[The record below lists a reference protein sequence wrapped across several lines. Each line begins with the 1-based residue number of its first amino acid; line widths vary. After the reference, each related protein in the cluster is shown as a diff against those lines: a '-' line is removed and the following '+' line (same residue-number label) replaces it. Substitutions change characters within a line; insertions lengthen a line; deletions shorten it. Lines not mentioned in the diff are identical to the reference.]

1 MRISF
6 GFGVPGFKSKSGI
19 QNPKLGTRN
28 RLVAAFPFLR
38 LPRDGGEKRGGFET
52 RKKKLGPLMHSL
64 LMSDGLRRNAWKFPV
79 KIAAKDRFRQITY
92 SELNSRVN
100 QLAHGF
106 LSLGVRKGDEITV
119 LVGNRIEHL
128 EIIFAT
134 AKIGALAIPLDIKWK
149 ALEISSVLSALE
161 PKFIILQ
168 EDCAQEFE
176 KAKSLKDLHFLKTI
190 LFSSDLTYGGLLNG
204 QSSDEPPVQVHE
216 DDPFAVL
223 LTSGTTGL
231 PKGCLATHRTF
242 VFHCINNAIE
252 KGLGVHDT
260 ALLSSPIYF
269 NAGRSFTLG
278 IIYFGGTMILHERF
292 DAEDVLKAIEQEKVT
307 YIGAVPTMCERMLHV
322 LESRKYDTS
331 SLRCLAITGG
341 KVHPSVLEGLK
352 KNVTPNIYRTYAST
366 DSGQMAISKP
376 SDMDIKPNAAG
387 RPVWC
392 VELRIVDDNNKPVGV
407 NEVGEIIC
415 QSPLATQGYYK
426 NPEATNASFR
436 DGWFYTGDLGYFDE
450 EGYLFVVGRKKDMVK
465 SGGISIYPLEIESVL
480 YGHPEVVE
488 AAVIGVPDSQWG
500 EAVKA
505 VVVLKQDAIVTAEEL
520 IQFCKGRLS
529 SYKIPKSV
537 DIVSSLPHTEIGKV
551 AKEKLRAEILH
562 R

>member
-1 MRISF
+1 M
-6 GFGVPGFKSKSGI
+6 G
-19 QNPKLGTRN
+19 
-28 RLVAAFPFLR
+28 
-38 LPRDGGEKRGGFET
+38 
-52 RKKKLGPLMHSL
+52 
-64 LMSDGLRRNAWKFPV
+64 DGLRRNAYKFPV

-92 SELNSRVN
+92 GELNARGN
-100 QLAHGF
+100 QLAHR
-106 LSLGVRKGDEITV
+106 LLAMGVRKGDSV
-119 LVGNRIEHL
+119 ALMVGNRIEHL
-128 EIIFAT
+128 EITFAL
-134 AKIGALAIPLDIKWK
+134 AKIGALAIPLDIKWR
-149 ALEISSVLSALE
+149 ALELASVVSFFKPAVLFLQQECVEEFAQAKTTQDLS
-161 PKFIILQ
+161 
-168 EDCAQEFE
+168 
-176 KAKSLKDLHFLKTI
+176 FLKPI
-190 LFSSDLTYGGLLNG
+190 IISDLSYGGLLDG
-204 QSSDEPPVQVHE
+204 QSCAEPPVHVAE

-223 LTSGTTGL
+223 LTSGTTGF

-292 DAEDVLKAIEQEKVT
+292 DAVEVLKTIEKEGVT

-322 LESRKYDTS
+322 LESKKYDTS

-341 KVHPSVLEGLK
+341 KVHPTVLENLR
-352 KNVTPNIYRTYAST
+352 NHITPNVYRTYAST

-376 SDMDIKPNAAG
+376 GDMDAKPLAAG

-392 VELRIVDDNNKPVGV
+392 VELRILDNNKPVGV
-407 NEVGEIIC
+407 SAVGEIVC
-415 QSPLATQGYYK
+415 QSPLATQGYYM

-480 YGHPEVVE
+480 YSHPGVLE
-488 AAVIGVPDSQWG
+488 AAVIGVPDAQWG

-505 VVVLKQDAIVTAEEL
+505 VIVRKDGAMVQAEEL
-520 IQFCKGRLS
+520 IAFCKERLAG
-529 SYKIPKSV
+529 YKVPKSLEFV
-537 DIVSSLPHTEIGKV
+537 ATLPHTETGKV
-551 AKEKLRAEILH
+551 NKEKLKEMIL
-562 R
+562 RVGKKELP